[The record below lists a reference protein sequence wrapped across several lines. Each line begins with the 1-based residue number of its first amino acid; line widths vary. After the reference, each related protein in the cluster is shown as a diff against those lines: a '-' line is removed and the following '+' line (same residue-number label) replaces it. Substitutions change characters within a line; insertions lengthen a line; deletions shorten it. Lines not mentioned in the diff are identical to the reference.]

1 MRNVIRYRLI
11 LLCGFLGLNSNLA
24 IADIGIISGRVI
36 DASSLASIAGA
47 NVNTKPDGFS
57 TTTKINGDYTMGG
70 LPTGDYLV
78 IESATGYIPI
88 SKLITLAEDKNGTLN
103 FELVPISSST
113 PMQSLSISPTP
124 TPTPTVT
131 PCGDISTDEA
141 TDVTSNSA
149 TLNATVCVGITAGQ
163 IYFEYGTKSETYTS
177 SIDARRDDLSNS
189 VYARISGL
197 SSATIYYYR
206 IVVIQKGTPPPN
218 PTEYT
223 YGEEKFFT
231 TLSDTTTP
239 TPECKAKRML
249 VSPRKLR
256 LKRGQSSEVTLTLD
270 GDNCVPTG
278 KTITATIGKFG
289 GKLISISSKS
299 GITDENGKATFTITA
314 KENIGSTKV
323 TFKVGSQKRAIIVRV
338 RG

>member
-1 MRNVIRYRLI
+1 MRNVIRYHLI
-11 LLCGFLGLNSNLA
+11 LLCGLLGLSSNLA

-36 DASSLASIAGA
+36 DASSLASIASA
-47 NVNTKPDGFS
+47 NINTKPYGQS
-57 TTTKINGDYTMGG
+57 TTTDINGDYTMGD
-70 LPTGDYLV
+70 LPNGDYLV
-78 IESATGYIPI
+78 MVSATGYIPI
-88 SKLITLAEDKNGTLN
+88 SKLITLAEGKSGILN
-103 FELVPISSST
+103 FELVPISSPTPSPSISST
-113 PMQSLSISPTP
+113 PV
-124 TPTPTVT
+124 VT

-163 IYFEYGTKSETYTS
+163 IYFEYGTTSGTYTS

-197 SSATIYYYR
+197 SPATIYYYR
-206 IVVIQKGTPPPN
+206 IVVVQKGTPPN
-218 PTEYT
+218 SEKFT

-231 TLSDTTTP
+231 TLSDTITP
-239 TPECKAKRML
+239 TPECEAKKML
-249 VSPRKLR
+249 VSPRNLR
-256 LKRGQSSEVTLTLD
+256 LKRGQSSEVTVTLD

-278 KTITATIGKFG
+278 KTIKATIGKFG
-289 GKLISISSKS
+289 STLISISSKS

-323 TFKVGSQKRAIIVRV
+323 KFKVGSQKRAIIVRV